1 MKTSK
6 RGFLTFTSLILFLF
20 ISVACVNL
28 SYIKSF
34 KVKTINGN
42 NKLLN
47 EQNLLLIKGNIL
59 SYPSDGPINDMR
71 INMAKAYILSTSKI
85 ISLDIKKDGYGV
97 VFKNKNTIYKPKS
110 SMTVPINIHYNL
122 VEKSGLVKVNFQEY
136 MGKSYS
142 ASIYNTDITAS
153 AKTRDL
159 TLHRIE
165 KYNKDYYCVFSYYKK
180 KNNSNMLAFARV
192 DRNKLT
198 ILSQVEDKIKYRW
211 ARYGIIAFDKFF
223 IFDYSD
229 EDGKFRPSIIS
240 YDFNSKKIERNYIEK
255 TDPLYDVFER
265 NPNNYEK
272 TDNFSY
278 IKYLP
283 EKKSI
288 VRVKNPNNSDNYHA
302 YIVGI
307 KDGRLILT
315 EDIDT
320 GISVGRKEKN
330 IEHKGN
336 KYVFINSCGANIF
349 LNNDK
354 LIFYTF
360 NNSDLNNKED
370 YQQHLS
376 LNPLKKILI
385 YGLDTRKVDYEG
397 IIMGGLAD
405 YGSEIYATKKM
416 R

>member
-97 VFKNKNTIYKPKS
+97 VFKNKNTIYKPRS

-288 VRVKNPNNSDNYHA
+288 VRVKNPNNSD
-302 YIVGI
+302 
-307 KDGRLILT
+307 
-315 EDIDT
+315 
-320 GISVGRKEKN
+320 
-330 IEHKGN
+330 
-336 KYVFINSCGANIF
+336 
-349 LNNDK
+349 
-354 LIFYTF
+354 
-360 NNSDLNNKED
+360 
-370 YQQHLS
+370 
-376 LNPLKKILI
+376 
-385 YGLDTRKVDYEG
+385 
-397 IIMGGLAD
+397 
-405 YGSEIYATKKM
+405 
-416 R
+416 

>member
-59 SYPSDGPINDMR
+59 SYPSDGPIDDMR

-97 VFKNKNTIYKPKS
+97 VFKNKNTIYKPRS

-272 TDNFSY
+272 TDNFSWSGN
-278 IKYLP
+278 LP
-283 EKKSI
+283 ETAQTLQ
-288 VRVKNPNNSDNYHA
+288 YHS
-302 YIVGI
+302 G
-307 KDGRLILT
+307 
-315 EDIDT
+315 
-320 GISVGRKEKN
+320 
-330 IEHKGN
+330 
-336 KYVFINSCGANIF
+336 
-349 LNNDK
+349 
-354 LIFYTF
+354 
-360 NNSDLNNKED
+360 
-370 YQQHLS
+370 
-376 LNPLKKILI
+376 
-385 YGLDTRKVDYEG
+385 
-397 IIMGGLAD
+397 
-405 YGSEIYATKKM
+405 
-416 R
+416 